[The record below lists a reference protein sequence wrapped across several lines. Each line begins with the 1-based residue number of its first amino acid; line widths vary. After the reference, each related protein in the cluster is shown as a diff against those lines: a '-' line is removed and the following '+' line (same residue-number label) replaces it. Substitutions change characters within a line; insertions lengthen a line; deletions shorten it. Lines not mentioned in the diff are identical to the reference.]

1 MWAFGLVNCGNYGIV
16 VPLGNNG
23 AQKLRN
29 KTLRGWKSETA
40 TMQKCVDEVYVL
52 TDSVTSSTWFKN
64 NTERPGLGNSSPLL
78 FAQKPSVR

>member
-52 TDSVTSSTWFKN
+52 TDFTQKMCEMS
-64 NTERPGLGNSSPLL
+64 ERQLADHVMRTGRRI
-78 FAQKPSVR
+78 K